1 VLTVAG
7 SDSSAGAGIQAD
19 LKTIE
24 ANGGLATTV
33 ITAVTAQ
40 NTRGVIR
47 ADALPGEWVEAQL
60 EAIFDDLSVAAVKT
74 GMLANAEI
82 IGVVAQVLRA
92 RRPAHYVCDPLM
104 RSTDGRALLDGDGV
118 DALRREILPIATLIT
133 PNVAEAES
141 LSGLRIRD
149 LDDAEK
155 AARVIRDSGAQAVL
169 VTGGHLESEPGTDL
183 LVDDVGSRTF
193 RAAVVETPHTH
204 GTGCVLAAAIATS
217 LALGRG
223 RVESIELAKRF
234 VTRAIRHGSDP
245 GGSGSGSIDP
255 LFALREEPLSTVA
268 QPKTPSRGR
277 SS

>member
-24 ANGGLATTV
+24 ANGGRATTV

-60 EAIFDDLSVAAVKT
+60 DAIFDDLAVAAVKS

-82 IGVVAQVLRA
+82 IEVVARVLRA
-92 RRPAHYVCDPLM
+92 RRPAHYVCDPVM
-104 RSTDGRALLDGDGV
+104 RSTGGRALLGSDGV
-118 DALRREILPIATLIT
+118 DALRREILPITTLIT

-155 AARVIRDSGAQAVL
+155 AAHVIRESGARAVL
-169 VTGGHLESEPGTDL
+169 VTGGHLEAEPGTDL
-183 LVDDVGSRTF
+183 LVDDEGSRTF

-204 GTGCVLAAAIATS
+204 GTGCVLATAIATS

-234 VTRAIRHGSDP
+234 VTNAIRHGSDP
-245 GGSGSGSIDP
+245 GGSGSGALDP
-255 LFALREEPLSTVA
+255 LYVLREERPSTVA
-268 QPKTPSRGR
+268 RAKTPSRGTP
-277 SS
+277 S